1 MTMTKK
7 DILSKVP
14 EVTVFFWIIKVLCTT
29 VGEMA
34 SDFLNINLGFGLMWT
49 SVITGILLVVVLF
62 LQFHSPHY
70 TPWIYWLTVVL
81 ISVFGTLVTDNMTDG
96 IGIPLEVSTVF
107 FSVALIAVFAVW
119 YLYEKTLSIHSVY
132 TKRREAFYWLTILFT
147 FALGTALGD
156 LMAEGLGLGYL
167 TTGFIVCGIILCVFV
182 AWNLGLNSIVAF
194 WTAYIMTRPL
204 GASLGDF
211 LSQPQK
217 NGGLGLGATVTSFIF
232 LAVILGIVFF
242 LTFSKENVVRK
253 EIKPIRKTV
262 FNKKNVLIQTVVVVS
277 LFIITGISGYSYQH
291 AALASEAAASASG
304 GISSKDMTG
313 FISIEK
319 ELLVLVNNKDQPAAK
334 AKATELETEWDN
346 NAARLKAADKSGW
359 SEADASVDQ
368 VLSEVRNSKFNAE
381 TSKSALN
388 QSLTVLEKIN

>member
-29 VGEMA
+29 VGETA

-107 FSVALIAVFAVW
+107 FSAALIAVFAVW

-167 TTGFIVCGIILCVFV
+167 TTGFIVCGIILCIFA
-182 AWNLGLNSIVAF
+182 AWNLGLNSILAF

-217 NGGLGLGATVTSFIF
+217 DGGLGLGATVTSFIF

-262 FNKKNVLIQTVVVVS
+262 FKKKNVLIQTVVVVS

-304 GISSKDMTG
+304 GISSKDVTG

-319 ELLVLVNNKDQPAAK
+319 ELLVLVNNKEQSAAK

-346 NAARLKAADKSGW
+346 NAARLKAADKKGW
-359 SEADASVDQ
+359 LEADASVDQ

-381 TSKSALN
+381 TSTSALN
-388 QSLTVLEKIN
+388 KSLTVLEKFN